1 MKRSV
6 QLSAVRAT
14 KPVLSGLPSEN
25 PYHACARNGP
35 PTYDGAGGSPW
46 MTYAD
51 IRSPIDGD
59 WAPTRYGG
67 DPVPTMLQTISAMN
81 IMHPTIEPLFHPK
94 LTHKQKMTR
103 LYKRALHETLS
114 LLPRRRETM
123 GTFGF
128 YARQIRAEFERYRD
142 ADPGTAEWLFVRAVN
157 YIDNRKSPIT
167 MNFEYGVGHTAYAR
181 YASPN
186 ADEFTTFPH
195 GFDPDEARKLINV
208 FERYGIP
215 YMGAFAH
222 NLNPHTFAMRPRN
235 VCTPPQRLPTSSHPL
250 QRLYPP
256 DQALNPRP
264 IEPLLRALC
273 VTAMAVGGVAIAA
286 RTAVCRC
293 LHMLH
298 TRLDEPI
305 TPSTPQTQMGAG
317 VSSFVQPEDMDK
329 RDVPDLRHMNS
340 LGAKST

>member
-14 KPVLSGLPSEN
+14 KPVLGGLPEN

-35 PTYDGAGGSPW
+35 PTYVGSGGHPW
-46 MTYAD
+46 MTESD

-59 WAPTRYGG
+59 WAPSRYGG
-67 DPVPTMLQTISAMN
+67 DPVPTMLQTVSALN
-81 IMHPTIEPLFHPK
+81 LMHPTIEPLFHPK
-94 LTHKQKMTR
+94 LTHKQKMLR

-114 LLPRRRETM
+114 LLLRRREMM

-128 YARQIRAEFERYRD
+128 YARQIRAEFEKYRD

-157 YIDNRKSPIT
+157 YIDNKKHPIT

-181 YASPN
+181 YASAN

-195 GFDPDEARKLINV
+195 GFDPDESRKLLNA
-208 FERYGIP
+208 FERFGIP

-235 VCTPPQRLPTSSHPL
+235 
-250 QRLYPP
+250 
-256 DQALNPRP
+256 ALNPRP
-264 IEPLLRALC
+264 IEPLLRALSL
-273 VTAMAVGGVAIAA
+273 TALAVGLAALAA
-286 RTAVCRC
+286 RT
-293 LHMLH
+293 
-298 TRLDEPI
+298 
-305 TPSTPQTQMGAG
+305 SMGAG

-329 RDVPDLRHMNS
+329 RDVPDLRHMS
-340 LGAKST
+340 SMGAKTV